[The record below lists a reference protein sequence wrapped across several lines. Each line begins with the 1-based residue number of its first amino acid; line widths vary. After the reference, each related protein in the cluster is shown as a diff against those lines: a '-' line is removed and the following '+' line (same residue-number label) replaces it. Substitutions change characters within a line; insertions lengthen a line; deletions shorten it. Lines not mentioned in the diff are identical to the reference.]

1 MILMFYDALIDLG
14 VNKIKA
20 KAMYFAVYW
29 ERPRWQKTVF
39 GDRYI
44 DSFRGKIGIKSS
56 SRITEVRL
64 EEAMYGD
71 KGFDKKL
78 LQIHNIVEKN
88 PGISL
93 KKLEAIAHEFEL
105 NGSL

>member
-1 MILMFYDALIDLG
+1 MILTFYDALIDLG

-64 EEAMYGD
+64 DEAMYGD
-71 KGFDKKL
+71 KGFDKKTFANS
-78 LQIHNIVEKN
+78 QHCRKKSRNIFEKTR
-88 PGISL
+88 SD
-93 KKLEAIAHEFEL
+93 
-105 NGSL
+105 SS